1 MTEEA
6 AASAMEVQ
14 EAQPTEAAQTPESSS
29 TAIPTVIDPESVV
42 VGLPEPLNPNTTI
55 TGKVVAPSAP
65 AETAPETAGPSTAS
79 VLVSLT
85 KEFGAAQN
93 ALAHLKT
100 SSNADF
106 KGTIVGDAVAK
117 FEAAFKGIEEQL
129 SALKS
134 KL

>member
-6 AASAMEVQ
+6 AASATEVQ
-14 EAQPTEAAQTPESSS
+14 EAQPTEAAQTPSIPGTPAAAEPEAPEVRTDIPAPS
-29 TAIPTVIDPESVV
+29 T
-42 VGLPEPLNPNTTI
+42 
-55 TGKVVAPSAP
+55 SAP

-79 VLVSLT
+79 VFVSLA

-129 SALKS
+129 SALKA